1 MRRPRIVFCL
11 GLAAAASALLAAC
24 GGPPRMVD
32 GFHGYAWGSRA
43 SQIPEVALA
52 GVSGSRDGLLLYT
65 ATVRFLGRE
74 ALATFA
80 FEEEG
85 GGLVEGNYS
94 LLLGLP
100 ECDAEWERITSALAE
115 AFPTLPLVVEVPTRG
130 EADQGIYASDCEFYV
145 YNAHRLEW
153 GARLINPEPPGDGV
167 LLRLDDLGRS
177 ARLTVLYRGRAPAA
191 EAAG

>member
-1 MRRPRIVFCL
+1 MRRPRIASL
-11 GLAAAASALLAAC
+11 LWLAAVVSAC
-24 GGPPRMVD
+24 GRSPQVVD
-32 GFHGYAWGSRA
+32 GFHGYPWGSRA

-80 FEEEG
+80 FQEED
-85 GGLVEGNYS
+85 GGLVEGSYS

-100 ECDAEWERITSALAE
+100 ECDSEWERITTALAE

-130 EADQGIYASDCEFYV
+130 EADRGVYSSDCEFYV

-167 LLRLDDLGRS
+167 ILRLDDVGRS
-177 ARLTVLYRGRAPAA
+177 ARLTVLYRGRAPGGEGAL
-191 EAAG
+191 